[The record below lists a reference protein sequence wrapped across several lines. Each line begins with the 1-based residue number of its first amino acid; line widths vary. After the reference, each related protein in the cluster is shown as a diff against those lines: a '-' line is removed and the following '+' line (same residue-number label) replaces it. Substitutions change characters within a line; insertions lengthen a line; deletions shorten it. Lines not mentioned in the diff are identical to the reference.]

1 MKTAVELLTEWA
13 NFTATRESERIRLTN
28 PEGSA
33 ELKAELQEAKLAL
46 QEAKAKVQLLSA
58 KLAVAMGGNQYNKAL
73 FDAQWAAKKLELKEQ
88 VEEAIMKDLESGK
101 SIPTLLAE
109 YPMSN
114 TVWLYRIR
122 ERMSIKRESESVKL
136 EGIDWHW
143 SDFTG
148 TQRYALGGLPDG
160 SLTWDYVKIMGTVD
174 TDLEGQY
181 AVCGYQNGE
190 FIAGSREV
198 YETGQPHQHRQRAA
212 LLASVLDGT
221 YSGAWKSSENPYFA
235 KEAA

>member
-33 ELKAELQEAKLAL
+33 ELKAELQDAKLAL

-122 ERMSIKRESESVKL
+122 DRMAIKREAEAVKL
-136 EGIDWHW
+136 EGIDWKW
-143 SDFTG
+143 SDFSG

-160 SLTWDYVKIMGTVD
+160 SLSWDYIKIMGTVD

-181 AVCGYQNGE
+181 AICGYQNGE
-190 FIAGSREV
+190 FLAGSRDV

-212 LLASVLDGT
+212 LLASVLMGT
-221 YSGAWKSSENPYFA
+221 YDGPWKASTNPYFG
-235 KEAA
+235 E

>member
-1 MKTAVELLTEWA
+1 MKTAVELLTEWG
-13 NFTATRESERIRLTN
+13 NFTATREQERMKQSN

-33 ELKAELQEAKLAL
+33 ELRQELQEAKLAL
-46 QEAKAKVQLLSA
+46 QEAKAKVQLLNA
-58 KLAVAMGGNQYNKAL
+58 KLGVAMGGNQYNKAL

-88 VEEAIMKDLESGK
+88 VEAAIMKDLESGK

-109 YPMSN
+109 YPMNN

-122 ERMSIKRESESVKL
+122 ERMSIKRESEAVKL
-136 EGIDWHW
+136 EGIDWKW

-148 TQRYALGGLPDG
+148 TQRYALGSETLE
-160 SLTWDYVKIMGTVD
+160 SWDYVKIMGTVD
-174 TDLEGQY
+174 TDLEGEY
-181 AVCGYQNGE
+181 AICGYQDGE
-190 FIAGSREV
+190 YITGSKDV

-221 YSGAWKSSENPYFA
+221 YSGAWKSSVNPYFA